1 MKITNCRVNHLTAP
15 LGYWMEKPVFTWN
28 VEEAQ
33 GKRQEKARLMVCRG
47 GETVADTGWAQLDS
61 LGTPVDMDLAPRTRY
76 TWKVT
81 VRTDAGEEAESP
93 ENWFETGKGEEG
105 WSAKWIGENKER
117 HPLFSKHIVPAK
129 SVKAARLYICGLGL
143 YEAYFVPGKEDP
155 DRARSIEA
163 LRAER
168 KIGDELLAPYCNNY
182 NEWVQYQTFDVTEQ
196 MREEGDLCVLLG
208 NGWYFGRFGFNDR
221 DGKPYYGK
229 GRKLIAELRLTYED
243 GAEEMIG
250 TDESWQV
257 SYSNIFF
264 SNIYDG
270 EQMDDTLEPVA
281 VTAACE
287 AEPPKGAL
295 MARRSL
301 PVKALEELAAAE
313 LIHTPAGE
321 TVVDL
326 GQNIAGSFRLRVCEP
341 KGRKIRVQ
349 VGEVL
354 QQGCFYRD
362 NLRSAKAEYIYISD
376 GKEHILQP
384 WFTFYGYRYAKVEG
398 VENLKA
404 EDFTGLAMYS
414 DLPKSGWLETG
425 NELVNRLILNTE
437 WGQKGNFL
445 DVPTDCPQRDER
457 MGWTGDAEVFSPTAC
472 YQMDSYAFFAKYL
485 YDMAT
490 EQKNKDGAVP
500 DVIPSFGH
508 QGISCAW
515 GDAACVIP
523 WVTYR
528 FYGDK
533 SILES
538 QFDSMKGW
546 VDYIYGLEQKDQGW
560 RKHFHYGDWLA
571 LDGPGG
577 IDGVMGATENAFIAL
592 VYLRYSAQLT
602 ARAAAVLGKTQE
614 EARYNGLADEILGEI
629 RHEYFAP
636 SGRCCLDTQTALLLS
651 LRHGLTVDREETAN
665 RLRKKF
671 EENNGK
677 LQTGFVGTPI
687 LGEELTK
694 AGLTEL
700 AYGLLLNEEY
710 PGWLYEVKLGATTIW
725 ERWNSMLED
734 GSVSSTGMN
743 SFNHYSYG
751 SIVEWMYAY
760 VAGLC
765 QAKDSVGFRHV
776 SVAPV
781 VDYRLGQVDA
791 SYQSAMGLWKTSW
804 KAVDDCHLEI
814 QVTVPFGCLADLTL
828 PYAPESLYRD
838 GSNPM
843 FAHVEN
849 GVCRLEA
856 GRYSVSYETTRPLRK
871 VYSTA
876 TPLKELLSVPA
887 IDSFLK
893 EKIPQIGQVPD
904 HMKSESIRDLAAHFG
919 GHMEAGML
927 EQLDQAL
934 ARLG

>member
-1 MKITNCRVNHLTAP
+1 MRITNCKVNHLTAP
-15 LGYWMEKPVFTWN
+15 LGYWMEKPVFSWQ
-28 VEEAQ
+28 VEEAE
-33 GKRQEKARLMVCRG
+33 GKAQTKARLVVRQG
-47 GETVADTGWAQLDS
+47 GETVADTGFAQLDS
-61 LGTPVDMDLAPRTRY
+61 LAEPVEMELAPRTRY
-76 TWKVT
+76 TWTVT
-81 VRTDAGEEAESP
+81 VCTHAGEEAVSD
-93 ENWFETGKGEEG
+93 ENWFETGKENEG
-105 WSAKWIGENKER
+105 WNAKWIGDSQAR
-117 HPLFSKHIVPAK
+117 HPMYSKRIAPAK
-129 SVKAARLYICGLGL
+129 PVKSARLYICGLGL
-143 YEAYFVPGKEDP
+143 YEAYYVPGKD
-155 DRARSIEA
+155 AAAAGSIET
-163 LRAER
+163 LRAEA
-168 KIGDELLAPYCNNY
+168 KIGEELLAPYCNNY
-182 NEWVQYQTFDVTEQ
+182 NEWVQYQTYDVTEKLK
-196 MREEGDLCVLLG
+196 EEGNLCVLLG
-208 NGWYFGRFGFNDR
+208 NGWYFGRFGFNDP
-221 DGKPYYGK
+221 DGRPYYGK
-229 GRKLIAELRLTYED
+229 GRKLLAELRLTYED
-243 GAEEMIG
+243 GTEEAIG

-257 SYSNIFF
+257 DYSNIFF

-281 VTAACE
+281 AA
-287 AEPPKGAL
+287 AAQAVEPPKGAL
-295 MARRSL
+295 TARRSL
-301 PVKALEELAAAE
+301 PVKALQELPAAE

-326 GQNIAGSFRLRVCEP
+326 GQNIAGSFRLRIHEP
-341 KGRKIRVQ
+341 KGTKIHVQ

-354 QQGCFYRD
+354 QQGNFYRD

-376 GKEHILQP
+376 GQEHVLQP
-384 WFTFYGYRYAKVEG
+384 YFTFYGYRYAKVEG
-398 VENLKA
+398 VTDLKP

-414 DLPKSGWLETG
+414 DLPRNGWLETG
-425 NELVNRLILNTE
+425 NEMVNRLVLNTE
-437 WGQKGNFL
+437 WGQKGNFV

-490 EQKNKDGAVP
+490 EQKTRDGAVP

-508 QGISCAW
+508 KGIACAW

-523 WVTYR
+523 WVVYR

-533 SILES
+533 SILEG

-546 VDYIYGLEQKDQGW
+546 VDHIYGLEQNDQGW

-602 ARAAAVLGKTQE
+602 AKAAAVLGKAE
-614 EARYNGLADEILGEI
+614 EERYYSELADKMLKEI

-651 LRHGLTVDREETAN
+651 LRHGLTVDREQTAK
-665 RLRKKF
+665 RLQKKF
-671 EENNGK
+671 DDNDGK

-694 AGLTEL
+694 AGLNEL
-700 AYGLLLNEEY
+700 AYGLLFNEEY

-760 VAGLC
+760 VAGIR
-765 QAKDSVGFRHV
+765 QAEDSIGFRHV
-776 SVAPV
+776 CISPV
-781 VDYRLGQVDA
+781 VDARLGHVDA
-791 SYQSAMGLWKTSW
+791 RYQSAMGLWKTSW
-804 KAVDDCHLEI
+804 KAVDDNHLEFR
-814 QVTVPFGCLADLTL
+814 VTVPFGCQADVTL
-828 PYAPESLYRD
+828 PYAPESLYGD
-838 GSNPM
+838 KENAI
-843 FAHVEN
+843 FAHVED

-856 GRYSVSYETTRPLRK
+856 GSYSVTYETTAPLRRI
-871 VYSTA
+871 YSTA
-876 TPLKELLSVPA
+876 TPLKELLGVPA
-887 IDSFLK
+887 IRSFLT

-904 HMKSESIRDLAAHFG
+904 HMKSSSIRELAAHFA
-919 GHMEAGML
+919 GHLEAGTL
-927 EQLDQAL
+927 EVLDEAL
-934 ARLG
+934 AKLG

>member
-1 MKITNCRVNHLTAP
+1 MRITNCKVNHLTSP
-15 LGYWMEKPVFTWN
+15 LGYRIEKPVFSWQ
-28 VEEAQ
+28 VEEAR
-33 GKRQEKARLMVCRG
+33 GKEQARARLVVCRD
-47 GETVADTGWAQLDS
+47 GETAADTGWAQLDS
-61 LGTPVDMDLAPRTRY
+61 RAVPVDLELAPRTRY
-76 TWKVT
+76 TWRVT
-81 VRTDAGEEAESP
+81 VCTDAGEETESA
-93 ENWFETGKGEEG
+93 ENWFETGKQAED
-105 WSAKWIGENKER
+105 WNAKWIGDNEER
-117 HPLFSKHIVPAK
+117 HPLYSKHIVPAK
-129 SVKAARLYICGLGL
+129 PVKSARLYICGLGL
-143 YEAYFVPGKEDP
+143 YEAYFAPGKGGQP
-155 DRARSIEA
+155 HSAEA
-163 LRAER
+163 LRAGA
-168 KIGDELLAPYCNNY
+168 KIGEELLAPYCNNY
-182 NEWVQYQTFDVTEQ
+182 NEWVQYQTYDVTEQ
-196 MREEGDLCVLLG
+196 LKEEGNLCVLLG
-208 NGWYFGRFGFNDR
+208 NGWYFGRFGFNDP
-221 DGKPYYGK
+221 DGRPYYGK
-229 GRKLIAELRLTYED
+229 GRKLLAELRLSYED
-243 GAEEMIG
+243 GTEEVIG

-257 SYSNIFF
+257 TYSNIFF

-281 VTAACE
+281 AEAACGV
-287 AEPPKGAL
+287 EPPRGTL
-295 MARRSL
+295 TARMSL
-301 PVKALEELAAAE
+301 PVKVMEELPVAE

-341 KGRKIRVQ
+341 KGTRIHVQ

-354 QQGCFYRD
+354 QQGNFYRD

-384 WFTFYGYRYAKVEG
+384 YFTFYGYRYAKVEG
-398 VENLKA
+398 VADLKA

-414 DLPKSGWLETG
+414 GLSRNGWLETG

-437 WGQKGNFL
+437 WGQKGNFV

-472 YQMDSYAFFAKYL
+472 YQLDSYAFFAKYL
-485 YDMAT
+485 HDMAT
-490 EQKNKDGAVP
+490 EQKNRDGAVP

-508 QGISCAW
+508 QGIACAW

-523 WVTYR
+523 WVVYR

-533 SILES
+533 AILEE
-538 QFDSMKGW
+538 QIDSMKAW
-546 VDYIYGLEQKDQGW
+546 VDYIYGLEQKEQGW

-602 ARAAAVLGKTQE
+602 AKAAGVLGRKE
-614 EARYNGLADEILGEI
+614 EEDRYNALAEEILGEI

-636 SGRCCLDTQTALLLS
+636 SGRCCLDTQTALLLA
-651 LRHGLTVDREETAN
+651 LRHGLTVDREQTVK
-665 RLRKKF
+665 RLQQKF
-671 EENNGK
+671 DDNDGK

-760 VAGLC
+760 VAGIR
-765 QAKDSVGFRHV
+765 QAEDSVGFRHLCI
-776 SVAPV
+776 SPV
-781 VDYRLGQVDA
+781 VDARLGHADA
-791 SYQSAMGLWKTSW
+791 AYQSAMGLWKTSW
-804 KAVDDCHLEI
+804 KVVDDRHLEVK
-814 QVTVPFGCLADLTL
+814 VTVPFGCRADLVL
-828 PYAPESLYRD
+828 PYAPESIYGDRT
-838 GSNPM
+838 NPM
-843 FAHVEN
+843 FADVKE
-849 GVCRLEA
+849 GVCRLGA
-856 GRYSVSYETTRPLRK
+856 GSYAVSYETTCLLRK
-871 VYSTA
+871 VYGVD
-876 TPLKELLSVPA
+876 TPLKELLQVPA
-887 IDSFLK
+887 IRSFLL
-893 EKIPQIGQVPD
+893 EKLPQIEQVPE
-904 HMKSESIRDLAAHFG
+904 HMRSGSIREIAAHFA
-919 GHMEAGML
+919 GHAEVGML
-927 EQLDQAL
+927 EQLDAAL
-934 ARLG
+934 SKLGS

>member
-1 MKITNCRVNHLTAP
+1 MLFRSRTA
-15 LGYWMEKPVFTWN
+15 
-28 VEEAQ
+28 Q
-33 GKRQEKARLMVCRG
+33 SH
-47 GETVADTGWAQLDS
+47 S
-61 LGTPVDMDLAPRTRY
+61 L
-76 TWKVT
+76 
-81 VRTDAGEEAESP
+81 
-93 ENWFETGKGEEG
+93 
-105 WSAKWIGENKER
+105 
-117 HPLFSKHIVPAK
+117 
-129 SVKAARLYICGLGL
+129 
-143 YEAYFVPGKEDP
+143 
-155 DRARSIEA
+155 EA
-163 LRAER
+163 LRAEA
-168 KIGDELLAPYCNNY
+168 KIGEEFLAPYCNNY
-182 NEWVQYQTFDVTEQ
+182 NEWVQYQTYDVTEQ
-196 MREEGDLCVLLG
+196 LKEEGDLCVLLG
-208 NGWYFGRFGFNDR
+208 NGWYFGRFGFNDA

-229 GRKLIAELRLTYED
+229 ERKLIAELRLAYED
-243 GAEEMIG
+243 GTEEVIG

-257 SYSNIFF
+257 TRSNIFF

-270 EQMDDTLEPVA
+270 EKMDDTLEPVA
-281 VTAACE
+281 PAAACA

-295 MARRSL
+295 TARMSL
-301 PVKALEELAAAE
+301 PVKVMEELPVAE

-326 GQNIAGSFRLRVCEP
+326 GQNIAGSFRLRVHEP
-341 KGRKIRVQ
+341 KGTKIHVQ

-354 QQGCFYRD
+354 QQGNFYRD

-384 WFTFYGYRYAKVEG
+384 YFTFYGYRYAKVEG
-398 VENLKA
+398 ISDLKA
-404 EDFTGLAMYS
+404 EDFTGLVLYS
-414 DLPKSGWLETG
+414 ALPENGRLETG
-425 NELVNRLILNTE
+425 NRLVNRLILNTV
-437 WGQKGNFL
+437 WGQKGNFV

-485 YDMAT
+485 HDMAT
-490 EQKNKDGAVP
+490 EQKNRDGAVP

-523 WVTYR
+523 WVVYR

-533 SILES
+533 AILEE

-546 VDYIYGLEQKDQGW
+546 VDYSYGLEQKEQGW

-602 ARAAAVLGKTQE
+602 AKAAAVLGRKEDE
-614 EARYNGLADEILGEI
+614 ERYNALADQILEEI

-636 SGRCCLDTQTALLLS
+636 SGRCCLDTQTALLLA
-651 LRHGLTVDREETAN
+651 LRHDLTVDREQTVK
-665 RLRKKF
+665 RLQKKF
-671 EENNGK
+671 DDNNGK

-710 PGWLYEVKLGATTIW
+710 PGWLYEVNLGATTIW

-760 VAGLC
+760 VAGIR
-765 QAKDSVGFRHV
+765 QAGDSVGFRHLCI
-776 SVAPV
+776 SPV
-781 VDYRLGQVDA
+781 VDIRLGYADA
-791 SYQSAMGLWKTSW
+791 VYESAMGVWKSSW
-804 KAVDDCHLEI
+804 KAVDDRHLEVK
-814 QVTVPFGCLADLTL
+814 VTVPFGCRADLVL
-828 PYAPESLYRD
+828 PCTPESVYGD
-838 GSNPM
+838 GTNPM
-843 FAHVEN
+843 FADVKD
-849 GVCRLEA
+849 GVCRLKA
-856 GRYSVSYETTRPLRK
+856 GSYAVCYETARPLRK
-871 VYSTA
+871 VYGVD
-876 TPLKELLSVPA
+876 TPLKELFEVPA
-887 IDSFLK
+887 IRSFLI
-893 EKIPQIGQVPD
+893 EKLPQIEQVPE
-904 HMKSESIRDLAAHFG
+904 HMRSGSIRDIAAHFA
-919 GHMEAGML
+919 GHMEDGML
-927 EQLDQAL
+927 EQLDA
-934 ARLG
+934 AIAGLGN

>member
-1 MKITNCRVNHLTAP
+1 MRITNCKVNHLTDP
-15 LGYWMEKPVFTWN
+15 LGYWMEKPVFSWQ
-28 VEEAQ
+28 VEEAS
-33 GKRQEKARLMVCRG
+33 GKAQTKARLIVCRG
-47 GETVADTGWAQLDS
+47 GETVADTGFGQLDN
-61 LGTPVDMDLAPRTRY
+61 LAVPLDMELAPRTRY

-81 VRTDAGEEAESP
+81 VCTDAGEEAESG
-93 ENWFETGKGEEG
+93 ENWFETGKEGES
-105 WSAKWIGENKER
+105 WSAKWIGDSGER
-117 HPLFSKHIVPAK
+117 HPLFSRHIAPAK
-129 SVKAARLYICGLGL
+129 PVKSARLYICGLGL
-143 YEAYFVPGKEDP
+143 YEAYYVPGKDAV
-155 DRARSIEA
+155 DAGSIES
-163 LRAER
+163 LRAEA

-182 NEWVQYQTFDVTEQ
+182 NEWVQYQTYDVTKQLQEA
-196 MREEGDLCVLLG
+196 GTLCVLLG
-208 NGWYFGRFGFNDR
+208 NGWYFGRFGFNDP

-229 GRKLIAELRLTYED
+229 GRKLLAELRLTYED
-243 GAEEMIG
+243 GTEEVIG

-257 SYSNIFF
+257 TYSNIVF

-281 VTAACE
+281 AAAAKE
-287 AEPPKGAL
+287 VEPPKGKL
-295 MARRSL
+295 TARRSL
-301 PVKALEELAAAE
+301 PVKVLEELPVAE

-326 GQNIAGSFRLRVCEP
+326 GQNMAGSFRLRVHEP
-341 KGRKIRVQ
+341 RGTKIHVQ

-376 GKEHILQP
+376 GEEHILQP
-384 WFTFYGYRYAKVEG
+384 CFTFYGYRYAKVEG
-398 VENLKA
+398 VPNLKK

-414 DLPKSGWLETG
+414 ALPRNGWLETG

-437 WGQKGNFL
+437 WGQKGNFV

-485 YDMAT
+485 HDMAT
-490 EQKNKDGAVP
+490 EQKTREGAVP

-508 QGISCAW
+508 KGISCAW

-523 WVTYR
+523 WVVYR

-533 SILES
+533 AILEE

-546 VDYIYGLEQKDQGW
+546 VDHINGLEEQNQGW

-577 IDGVMGATENAFIAL
+577 VDGVMGATENAFIAL

-602 ARAAAVLGKTQE
+602 SKAAGVLGKKEE
-614 EARYNGLADEILGEI
+614 EAYYAGLADKLLAAI
-629 RHEYFAP
+629 RHDYFTP

-651 LRHGLTVDREETAN
+651 LRHGLTVDPEQTAK
-665 RLRKKF
+665 RLKKKF
-671 EENNGK
+671 DDNNGK

-687 LGEELTK
+687 LGEELTR
-694 AGLTEL
+694 AGLSEL
-700 AYGLLLNEEY
+700 AYGLLFNEEY

-760 VAGLC
+760 VAGIR
-765 QAKDSVGFRHV
+765 QAEDSTGFRHV
-776 SVAPV
+776 CISPV
-781 VDYRLGQVDA
+781 VDSHLGYVDA
-791 SYQSAMGLWKTSW
+791 KYQSAMGLWKVSW
-804 KAVDDCHLEI
+804 KVENDCHMELK
-814 QVTVPFGCLADLTL
+814 VTVPFGCKAELML
-828 PYAPESLYRD
+828 PYAPEGLFGD
-838 GSNPM
+838 KGNAM
-843 FAHVEN
+843 FAHVED
-849 GVCRLEA
+849 GICYLEA
-856 GRYSVSYETTRPLRK
+856 GDYSVSYEATRPLRK
-871 VYSTA
+871 VYSVDTS
-876 TPLKELLSVPA
+876 LRELLSVPS
-887 IDSFLK
+887 IREFLT
-893 EKIPQIGQVPD
+893 EKFPQVNQAPD
-904 HMKSESIRDLAAHFG
+904 HVRSNSLRDIAGHFG
-919 GHMEAGML
+919 GSMEPGVL
-927 EQLDQAL
+927 EQLDKAL
-934 ARLG
+934 GKLG